1 MKIKTQE
8 TKLHKKPDSKI
19 IKLFL
24 NISILIL
31 SLAVIFLGYSLL
43 SKIKVIY
50 SQVETSDSLLQSGV
64 IQVEVLNGCGVSG
77 IADKFMDLLREKKF
91 DVVNLGNYRSFDID
105 KTIVIDRSG
114 KIKNAEYL
122 AEVIGIDKWNVIQQ
136 KNKNYFLDVSLI
148 IGKDYNNFLKMIK
161 G

>member
-8 TKLHKKPDSKI
+8 TKLHKKPDTTI

-31 SLAVIFLGYSLL
+31 SLAIIFLGYSLL
-43 SKIKVIY
+43 SKIKAIY
-50 SQVETSDSLLQSGV
+50 SQAETSDSLLQSEV

-77 IADKFMDLLREKKF
+77 IADKFMDILREKKF
-91 DVVNLGNYRSFDID
+91 DVVNLGNYRSFDIY

-148 IGKDYNNFLKMIK
+148 IGKDYNNFLK
-161 G
+161 

>member
-1 MKIKTQE
+1 MNIKTQE
-8 TKLHKKPDSKI
+8 TKLHKKPESTN

-31 SLAVIFLGYSLL
+31 S
-43 SKIKVIY
+43 
-50 SQVETSDSLLQSGV
+50 
-64 IQVEVLNGCGVSG
+64 
-77 IADKFMDLLREKKF
+77 F

-114 KIKNAEYL
+114 KVKNAEYL

-148 IGKDYNNFLKMIK
+148 IGRDYNNFLKWLKDEIWILK
-161 G
+161 FFQKRLLS

>member
-1 MKIKTQE
+1 MKIKTRE

-19 IKLFL
+19 TKLFL

-31 SLAVIFLGYSLL
+31 SLAVIFLVYSLL
-43 SKIKVIY
+43 GKIKAIY

-64 IQVEVLNGCGVSG
+64 IQVEVLNGCGISG

-148 IGKDYNNFLKMIK
+148 IGKDYNNFLK
-161 G
+161 

>member
-1 MKIKTQE
+1 MNIKTQE
-8 TKLHKKPDSKI
+8 TKLHKKPDSTN

-31 SLAVIFLGYSLL
+31 SFAIIFLGYSLV
-43 SKIKVIY
+43 SKIKAIY
-50 SQVETSDSLLQSGV
+50 SQAESSDPLLPSGV
-64 IQVEVLNGCGVSG
+64 IQVEVLNGCGVSK

-114 KIKNAEYL
+114 KIRNAEYL

-148 IGKDYNNFLKMIK
+148 IGKDYNNFLK
-161 G
+161 

>member
-1 MKIKTQE
+1 MNIKTQE
-8 TKLHKKPDSKI
+8 TKLHKKPESANI
-19 IKLFL
+19 NLFL

-31 SLAVIFLGYSLL
+31 SLAVIFLGYSLV
-43 SKIKVIY
+43 SKIKDIY

-64 IQVEVLNGCGVSG
+64 IQVEVMNGCGVSG
-77 IADKFMDLLREKKF
+77 IADKFMDLLREKNF

-136 KNKNYFLDVSLI
+136 KNKNYFLDASLI
-148 IGKDYNNFLKMIK
+148 IGKDYNNFLK
-161 G
+161 

>member
-1 MKIKTQE
+1 VKIKTQE
-8 TKLHKKPDSKI
+8 TKLYKKPNTTI

-31 SLAVIFLGYSLL
+31 SLAIIFLGYSLL
-43 SKIKVIY
+43 SKIKAIY
-50 SQVETSDSLLQSGV
+50 SQAETSDSLLQSEV

-77 IADKFMDLLREKKF
+77 IADKFMDILREKKF
-91 DVVNLGNYRSFDID
+91 DVVNLGNYRSFDIY

-148 IGKDYNNFLKMIK
+148 IGKDYNNFLK
-161 G
+161 

>member
-1 MKIKTQE
+1 MNIKTQE
-8 TKLHKKPDSKI
+8 TKLHKKPESANI
-19 IKLFL
+19 NLFL

-31 SLAVIFLGYSLL
+31 SLAVIFLGYSLV
-43 SKIKVIY
+43 SKIKDIY

-77 IADKFMDLLREKKF
+77 IADKFMDLLREKNF

-136 KNKNYFLDVSLI
+136 KNKNYFLDASLI
-148 IGKDYNNFLKMIK
+148 IGKDYNNFLK
-161 G
+161 

>member
-1 MKIKTQE
+1 VNIKTQE
-8 TKLHKKPDSKI
+8 TKLHKKPESANI
-19 IKLFL
+19 NLFL

-31 SLAVIFLGYSLL
+31 SLAVIFLGYSLV
-43 SKIKVIY
+43 SKIKDIY

-77 IADKFMDLLREKKF
+77 IADKFMDLLREKNF

-136 KNKNYFLDVSLI
+136 KNKNYFLDASLI
-148 IGKDYNNFLKMIK
+148 IGKDYNNFLK
-161 G
+161 

>member
-1 MKIKTQE
+1 MTIKTQE

-19 IKLFL
+19 TKLFL

-31 SLAVIFLGYSLL
+31 LLAVIFLGYSLL
-43 SKIKVIY
+43 GKINAIY
-50 SQVETSDSLLQSGV
+50 SQVETSDSSLQSGV
-64 IQVEVLNGCGVSG
+64 IQVEVLNGCGVTG

-148 IGKDYNNFLKMIK
+148 IGKDYNNFLK
-161 G
+161 

>member
-8 TKLHKKPDSKI
+8 TKLHKKPDSTI

-43 SKIKVIY
+43 SKIKAIY
-50 SQVETSDSLLQSGV
+50 SQAETSDSLLQSEV

-77 IADKFMDLLREKKF
+77 IADKFMDILREKKF

-122 AEVIGIDKWNVIQQ
+122 AKVIGIDNWNVIQQ

-148 IGKDYNNFLKMIK
+148 IGKDYNNFLK
-161 G
+161 